1 MARSDDD
8 TANLTRRRM
17 LAGLGGGLAA
27 TSLGKTA
34 NAQQATPSGRSPPVD
49 MELILAVDASGSVSE
64 RRFLLQRQGYVDA
77 FRNPR
82 VVNAIRSGL
91 AGGIAAT
98 MYQWTGPR
106 LHRLTVPWQ
115 RLHDAASIEAFARAI
130 AEGPREL
137 FGGGTSISGAI
148 DYGVAHFAQ
157 CPWKGARR
165 VIDVSGDGANTSG
178 RPVMRARD
186 EAVAQGIV
194 INGLPILA
202 VEFDLD
208 RHFEEEVIGGPGAF
222 MIAARDFESFGEA
235 VARKLVQEISGG
247 PQGLDAG

>member
-1 MARSDDD
+1 MTGSDDD
-8 TANLTRRRM
+8 NHTLTRRRM

-27 TSLGKTA
+27 TSLGRPVH
-34 NAQQATPSGRSPPVD
+34 AQQANPSAQPASVD
-49 MELILAVDASGSVSE
+49 LELILAVDASGSVSE

-91 AGGIAAT
+91 SSGIAAT

-115 RLHDAASIEAFARAI
+115 RLHDAASIEGFARAI

-148 DYGVAHFAQ
+148 DYGVAHFGQ

-178 RPVMRARD
+178 RPVTRARD

-208 RHFEEEVIGGPGAF
+208 RHFEEEVIGGAGAF

-235 VARKLVQEISGG
+235 VARKLVQEISGVQ
-247 PQGLDAG
+247 QGLDAG